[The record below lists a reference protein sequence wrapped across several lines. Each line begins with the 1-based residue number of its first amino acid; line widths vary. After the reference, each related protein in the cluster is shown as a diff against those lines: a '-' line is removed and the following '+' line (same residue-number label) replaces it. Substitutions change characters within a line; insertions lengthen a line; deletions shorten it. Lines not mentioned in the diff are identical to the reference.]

1 MLKRSLMVML
11 IFLGG
16 LGAIVSGQEATEQF
30 IPMGQSPGV
39 SGKTS
44 VMGQI
49 DSFDESSQVL
59 TISAT
64 TGMQSITLTENTR
77 IWRDRSEAKQ
87 SNQVG
92 EPADLQQGRKV
103 EVNVKESEGQRVAEW
118 VKVQVVE

>member
-1 MLKRSLMVML
+1 MLMRLLIVML
-11 IFLGG
+11 ILLGN
-16 LGAIVSGQEATEQF
+16 LGAAVSGQEATEQF
-30 IPMGQSPGV
+30 IPIGQSPGV

-44 VMGQI
+44 VIGQI
-49 DSFDESSQVL
+49 DSFDESSRVL

-64 TGMQSITLTENTR
+64 TGMQSITLTESTP

-92 EPADLQQGRKV
+92 DPADLQQGRKV
-103 EVNVKESEGQRVAEW
+103 EVNVKEAEGQRVAEW